1 MKARSKVST
10 TATVKKTINTV
21 TETSKT
27 INKIIIPEG
36 MTKKQAAEDL
46 MNQWNNEEQFQQFQ
60 IILDGWDWKDG
71 LRAFRNVIEDKFG
84 WLKGGKGGWFTP
96 PPSEITITTG
106 YKNGEPILESA
117 FYGPCKFPVFEDAEG
132 QIGVSGGHAT
142 CSIKAKK
149 KFSLQINTF
158 FKEVEQYIQN
168 NSIYR
173 NKPVVVTY
181 DEYNDRLDLNITEIH
196 GNDRIILNEDEYLV
210 IDNFVVGQLN
220 EPGKR
225 TYLFSGPY
233 GNGKSETAMNIAVE
247 ALKRGVS
254 FFYLKDTR
262 AFNKLLVFA
271 KKYEPCIV
279 FCEDIDEITTG
290 EDRDAN
296 INQILNTID
305 GVETKGRNITTIFT
319 TNHEDRINPALRRPG
334 RIDLIVNFQNPNKVT
349 KERILRLYL
358 EKLKGHESVDYE
370 LVVNQMEDTS
380 GATVAEIAKRAVRL
394 AQQHNNEITTDR
406 VLACIKSM
414 AYQIQFMKGSVTD
427 VNPLKKSLE
436 TLRDFM
442 TLGVEG

>member
-1 MKARSKVST
+1 
-10 TATVKKTINTV
+10 
-21 TETSKT
+21 
-27 INKIIIPEG
+27 
-36 MTKKQAAEDL
+36 
-46 MNQWNNEEQFQQFQ
+46 
-60 IILDGWDWKDG
+60 
-71 LRAFRNVIEDKFG
+71 
-84 WLKGGKGGWFTP
+84 
-96 PPSEITITTG
+96 
-106 YKNGEPILESA
+106 
-117 FYGPCKFPVFEDAEG
+117 G

-196 GNDRIILNEDEYLV
+196 GNDKIILNEDEYLV
-210 IDNFVVGQLN
+210 IDNFVVGQLK

-247 ALKRGVS
+247 ALKREVS

-305 GVETKGRNITTIFT
+305 GIETKGRNITTIFT

-334 RIDLIVNFQNPNKVT
+334 RIDLIVNFQNPNNVT

-358 EKLKGHESVDYE
+358 EQLKGHESVDYE
-370 LVVNQMEDTS
+370 LVINQMDDTS

-394 AQQHNNEITTDR
+394 AQQHDNEITTDR